1 VRVVLDTSVLVA
13 AWKSR
18 NGASFALL
26 RELRDATFEIAVSVP
41 LVMEYEEVLLR
52 LLPPGMRA
60 SEVEHF
66 VDYLCKVAIRQ
77 SIFFLWRPFLRDPQ
91 DDMVVEVAVAAQC
104 DGIVTHN
111 VRDFR
116 GVEQLGLR
124 LLTPGEFL
132 TIVGGSR

>member
-1 VRVVLDTSVLVA
+1 MLVA

-26 RELRDATFEIAVSVP
+26 KELRDATFEIAVSVP

-52 LLPPGMRA
+52 LLPPGMHA
-60 SEVEHF
+60 SDVEHF

-77 SIFFLWRPFLRDPQ
+77 TIFFLWRPFLRDPQ
-91 DDMVVEVAVAAQC
+91 DDMVVEVAIAAQC

-132 TIVGGSR
+132 MIVGGSR